1 MAAIPKCVSA
11 NAALSRVAATR
22 CSARP
27 PIPAGSARSSHPN
40 QGAPRSRLP
49 LISPPA
55 LSSPR
60 LSSEMQCR
68 TSLLAPLPPLSRRN
82 SIFQTRAQK
91 LFRDCQL
98 QASLPETPCLQRLS
112 RSHRKQVL
120 VALRRAHPFPATPSQ
135 SPPSDSHQES
145 SPAISRAREFLRTA
159 PAPPKSARHR

>member
-49 LISPPA
+49 
-55 LSSPR
+55 R

-91 LFRDCQL
+91 LFRNCQL

-120 VALRRAHPFPATPSQ
+120 VALRRAHPLAATSSDLPATPSQ

-159 PAPPKSARHR
+159 PAPPKSARH